1 MFSSG
6 ILVLAFVVIGALI
19 IVAVKQSESPSSN
32 YNERVR
38 ELSNPTNS
46 TAGFAEVTTSFKDLK
61 DVIVTSSIKDLEDVT
76 TSIPPD
82 NPPSNIM
89 AKEAPSDIEEKVIP
103 EAEEETFQN
112 KLLKLFNLVKS
123 CHEERLN
130 KS

>member
-6 ILVLAFVVIGALI
+6 ILVLAFVVIGAFI

-32 YNERVR
+32 YSERVR
-38 ELSNPTNS
+38 EISNPTS
-46 TAGFAEVTTSFKDLK
+46 TTDFAEVTTSVKDLE
-61 DVIVTSSIKDLEDVT
+61 DVIVTTSIKDLEEDVT

-89 AKEAPSDIEEKVIP
+89 VKEAPSDIEETG
-103 EAEEETFQN
+103 AEETFQN